1 MRVFKKLPPS
11 LEYFP
16 NDTNLFRKLH
26 LECLSKR
33 SRHTICSFSSVAFFS
48 KRRRG
53 GEARPEQG
61 LSHFLG
67 RTKDKQ
73 MITSGRPEATAS

>member
-1 MRVFKKLPPS
+1 MHVFKKLPPS

-16 NDTNLFRKLH
+16 NDTNLFRKLR

-48 KRRRG
+48 TRRRG
-53 GEARPEQG
+53 GEPRPGQNRDCLISLEEPK
-61 LSHFLG
+61 
-67 RTKDKQ
+67 TNK
-73 MITSGRPEATAS
+73 

>member
-16 NDTNLFRKLH
+16 NDTNLFRKLR

-33 SRHTICSFSSVAFFS
+33 SRHTICSFSSVAFFN

-53 GEARPEQG
+53 GEPRPGQNRDCHISLEEPK
-61 LSHFLG
+61 
-67 RTKDKQ
+67 TNK
-73 MITSGRPEATAS
+73 